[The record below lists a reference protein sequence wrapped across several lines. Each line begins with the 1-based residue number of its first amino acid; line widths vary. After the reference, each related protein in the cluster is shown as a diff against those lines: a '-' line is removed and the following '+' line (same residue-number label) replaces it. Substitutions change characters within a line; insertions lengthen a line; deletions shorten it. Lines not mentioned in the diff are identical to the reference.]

1 MKAVIQRCKNASVI
15 VNGSVVGK
23 IGQGIVVLLGVFNYD
38 NDEDLSILAKKTANL
53 RIFNDSQDKMNLS
66 VKDTGGSVLVVSNF
80 TLCADTKKGTRPSYS
95 SAKAPKEANQMYENY
110 CELLRAEGLVVEQGV
125 FGADM
130 EVNICGDGPVT
141 ITLDT
146 DMWVKRYED

>member
-15 VNGSVVGK
+15 VSGKTVGE
-23 IGQGIVVLLGVFNYD
+23 IEQGIVVLLGVFNYD
-38 NDEDLSILAKKTANL
+38 SNEDVEILSKKTATL
-53 RIFNDSQDKMNLS
+53 RIFSDVQDKMNLS
-66 VKDTGGSVLVVSNF
+66 VKDIGGSVLVVSNF

-95 SAKAPKEANQMYENY
+95 GAKAPGEAEKMYEYY
-110 CELLRAEGLVVEQGV
+110 CELLRAEGLKVEQGV

-130 EVNICGDGPVT
+130 QVNICGDGPVT

-146 DMWVKRYED
+146 NIWVKR